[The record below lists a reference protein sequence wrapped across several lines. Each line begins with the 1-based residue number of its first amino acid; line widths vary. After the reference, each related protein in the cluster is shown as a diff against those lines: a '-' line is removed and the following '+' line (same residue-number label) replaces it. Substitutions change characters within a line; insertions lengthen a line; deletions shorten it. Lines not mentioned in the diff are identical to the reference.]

1 MRTQYTFYDSY
12 WQAIKRL
19 RRKDDR
25 LSAFEAITAYA
36 LDGETIDMTD
46 AAEAIFVLVKPYLDA
61 AAKKSE
67 ARKTSVR
74 CPQDTDKIPARPSQD
89 IGNNGS
95 AIPKD
100 KGQGKDKGKEQVL
113 GSTRFKPPTVDEVRA
128 YCEARGNNVD
138 PQKFVDYYSSN
149 GWRVGRNPMRDWKAA
164 VRSTWEKDERSSPK
178 REKDFADLWR
188 EMDD

>member
-67 ARKTSVR
+67 ARKTSAR
-74 CPQDTDKIPARPSQD
+74 PSQDTDKIPARPSQD
-89 IGNNGS
+89 TDNNGS
-95 AIPKD
+95 AISKD
-100 KGQGKDKGKEQVL
+100 KGKGKGKGKEQVL
-113 GSTRFKPPTVDEVRA
+113 DSRRFSPPALDEVRA
-128 YCEARGNNVD
+128 YCEERGNNVD
-138 PQKFVDYYSSN
+138 PQRWMDYYTSN
-149 GWRVGRNPMRDWKAA
+149 GWKVGKNPMKDWKAA
-164 VRSTWEKDERSSPK
+164 VRTWEQSGYNNAPK